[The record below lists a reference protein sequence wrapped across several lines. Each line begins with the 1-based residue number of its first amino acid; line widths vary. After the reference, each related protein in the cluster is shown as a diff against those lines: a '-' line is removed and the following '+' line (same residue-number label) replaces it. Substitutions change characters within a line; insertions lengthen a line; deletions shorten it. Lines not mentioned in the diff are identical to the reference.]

1 MKITYSSSKTQKE
14 LVQIV
19 RLQQENL
26 YRNVS
31 NEEKLAEGFLTVEHT
46 LQLLDQMG
54 KVCSH
59 TIAKDEQGNLAGYAL
74 SMHPSFKDEIDVLKP
89 LFEVLDPLIAPEE
102 KYMLMGQIC
111 VSKNHR
117 KQGVFRG
124 LYAHMKKHLEQEYD
138 TIITEIDALNTR
150 SMQAHLAVGFEEM
163 VRYIANE
170 QEWVVVRMQL

>member
-1 MKITYSSSKTQKE
+1 MKITYSSSKTEKE

-59 TIAKDEQGNLAGYAL
+59 TIAKDDQGNLAGYAL
-74 SMHPSFKDEIDVLKP
+74 SMHPSFKDEIEVLKP
-89 LFEVLDPLIAPEE
+89 LFEVLDPFD
-102 KYMLMGQIC
+102 
-111 VSKNHR
+111 SSRR
-117 KQGVFRG
+117 KIHAYG
-124 LYAHMKKHLEQEYD
+124 
-138 TIITEIDALNTR
+138 
-150 SMQAHLAVGFEEM
+150 
-163 VRYIANE
+163 AN
-170 QEWVVVRMQL
+170 LCF

>member
-1 MKITYSSSKTQKE
+1 MKITYCSTKTEKE

-31 NEEKLAEGFLTVEHT
+31 NEEKLAEGFVTVEHSYE
-46 LQLLDQMG
+46 LLKEMND
-54 KVCSH
+54 VCQH
-59 TIAKDEQGNLAGYAL
+59 TIAIDDQGNLAGYAL
-74 SMHPSFKDEIDVLKP
+74 SMHPSFRDKIDVLKP
-89 LFEVLDPLIAPEE
+89 MFEVIDPLIASEE

-124 LYAHMKKHLEQEYD
+124 LYAHMKKQLEQEYD
-138 TIITEIDALNTR
+138 TIITEIDALNNR
-150 SMQAHLAVGFEEM
+150 SMQAHKAVGFKEM
-163 VRYIANE
+163 ARYTANE